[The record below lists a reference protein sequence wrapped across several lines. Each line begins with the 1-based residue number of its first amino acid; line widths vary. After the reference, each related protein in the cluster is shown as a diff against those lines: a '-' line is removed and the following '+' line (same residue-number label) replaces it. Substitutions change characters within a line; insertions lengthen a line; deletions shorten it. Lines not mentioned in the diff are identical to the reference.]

1 MITVFSLPS
10 NPMTEIQR
18 AMNKFI
24 LPFLVLWGI
33 SCQSFAGDS
42 DKEIRIG
49 VVAFGTLRWELAT
62 LKQERLDQQFRLN
75 LKHRPLSNS
84 QAGKIALHSGAVD
97 IIVSD
102 WIWVSRQ
109 RAAGS
114 DFVFAPYSNAAGALV
129 VSGESKIQTVQD
141 LKGKR
146 IGIAGGGLDKNWL
159 LLRALAEKENQL
171 DLDQSIE
178 KVFAAPPLLNDQ
190 IQRGNLDALI
200 NYWHYAVRLEAQGYR
215 RILDS
220 NSILQGLGITEQVPS
235 LGYVFSESWANSN
248 KATLSR
254 FLSASRAAKDLICTN
269 DRVWQDIVPL
279 TRVDQK
285 QTQALLRRRYCE
297 GRIQNWGANERNAAT
312 KIFDLL
318 YKFGG
323 EKLTGGSSGL
333 EKGTFWID

>member
-1 MITVFSLPS
+1 MTIRFFLKMI
-10 NPMTEIQR
+10 EIQCV
-18 AMNKFI
+18 MNRFI
-24 LPFLVLWGI
+24 LPFLFLLGI
-33 SCQSFAGDS
+33 SFQSSAGS
-42 DKEIRIG
+42 SSQEIRIG
-49 VVAFGTLRWELAT
+49 VVAFGTLKWELTT
-62 LKQERLDQQFRLN
+62 LKQERLDQQFNLN

-114 DFVFAPYSNAAGALV
+114 DFVFAPYSNAAGALIV
-129 VSGESKIQTVQD
+129 PGQSKIQTVQD
-141 LKGKR
+141 LKGRR

-159 LLRALAEKENQL
+159 LLRALAEQQSQL

-190 IQRGNLDALI
+190 IQRGNLDAII
-200 NYWHYAVRLEAQGYR
+200 NYWHYAVRLEAQGYK

-220 NSILQGLGITEQVPS
+220 HSILQKLGITEQVPS

-254 FLSASRAAKDLICTN
+254 FLSATRAAKDLICTN

-279 TRVDQK
+279 VRADQK
-285 QTQALLRRRYCE
+285 QTLSLLRLRYCE
-297 GRIQNWGANERNAAT
+297 GRIQHWGENERNAAN

-323 EKLTGGSSGL
+323 EKLTGGSSEL
-333 EKGTFWID
+333 EKGTFWVD